1 MPYTSALWSNA
12 TRLYQPYEVLVES
25 WDHLVEEINRLSGA
39 YRAEDFVWR
48 GQVDA
53 RWGLKSSLY
62 RTIAEQLGH
71 VPSEADLV
79 QAEKKL
85 LELARIQWRLD
96 GIPALQLL
104 ARLQHVGAPTRLIDA
119 TLNPLIATWFAVADG
134 KDAAGN
140 STDALDGRLLA
151 FTVKE
156 TIQLNSLWNANRPR
170 WHLGSANRPTDWGT
184 GDGRL
189 VWRPPALHTRI
200 PAQSAVFI
208 LDGVP
213 AEGSASPRKHPD
225 DASRWT
231 VEETREVAS
240 IPVRFARIRLESG
253 PMSKGY
259 VFTYRISAAAKR
271 QIRYQLEARFGY
283 SFATI
288 YADIE
293 GLAEYL
299 RGAPEMLVRRGN

>member
-1 MPYTSALWSNA
+1 MPYSSPLWSNA
-12 TRLYQPYEVLVES
+12 SRLYQPYEVHIES
-25 WDHLVEEINRLSGA
+25 WDHLVQEINQLSVA
-39 YRAEDFVWR
+39 YQAESFVWR

-62 RTIAEQLGH
+62 RIVTDQLGH
-71 VPSEADLV
+71 VPSESELV
-79 QAEKKL
+79 DAEKRL
-85 LELARIQWRLD
+85 LALARRQWRLD

-119 TLNPLIATWFAVADG
+119 TLNPLIAAWFAVADG
-134 KDAAGN
+134 RDAAGN
-140 STDALDGRLLA
+140 STDAQDGRLFA

-156 TIQLNSLWNANRPR
+156 TIQLNSQWNANRPR
-170 WHLGSANRPTDWGT
+170 WHYGPSSRPSEWGT
-184 GDGRL
+184 GDGRR

-200 PAQSAVFI
+200 PAQSAVFL

-225 DASRWT
+225 DASRWPLD
-231 VEETREVAS
+231 ETREVAS

-253 PMSKGY
+253 PMSKAY
-259 VFTYRISAAAKR
+259 VFTCRISAAEKPK
-271 QIRYQLEARFGY
+271 IRRQLEDRFGY
-283 SFATI
+283 SFASI

-299 RGAPEMLVRRGN
+299 RNWPDQLVRD